1 MLLVKL
7 ISGDIYMQTSKAL
20 NIGNKYHD
28 GDMERIVLQDDS
40 IASRKAPITLTMQ
53 DFQELYEKKL
63 REIEKA

>member
-1 MLLVKL
+1 
-7 ISGDIYMQTSKAL
+7 MQTSKAL

-40 IASRKAPITLTMQ
+40 IASKKTSITLTMQ